1 MAISLAALVGVQSL
15 RLSKAGLAETTWHQ
29 DIHWVAVTE
38 QEDPQLFLNGG
49 ELVLTTGMRLKTAPE
64 QRRFVRQVQ
73 RAGAVGIG
81 FGVGLTHDAVPPALI
96 AEANR
101 WGLPVVEVPYE
112 TPFIAIGKL
121 VADAQSADHYSKLE
135 RLIAGHQILARALL
149 TGGGLAEL
157 LKHLGSML
165 RTDIVLTQFTAQL
178 YNSVAG
184 NPAPTA
190 DSWASYPI
198 PTGRRDACTL
208 WVRQPFEDSGIV
220 GYAQNLISVELN
232 NMVKQ
237 RQAQRALSGQVLEDV
252 IHGTLDTSEASR
264 RLAGIGI
271 NSTRKNVVL
280 LAESAAHPK
289 QLVSSSMP
297 RPLEH
302 GVSAAVGKDLV
313 VVVQDDGGGASA
325 LAKSLSDHLA
335 EAGIHATVGIGGAYT
350 KPNGLRWSYFEAR
363 DAAGHGLPVN
373 EPERLSL
380 TSLLLAS
387 EDVPLADMANESL
400 NPLRNFDALHGA
412 ELMTTLESYLNNN
425 GSVAAVAEA
434 LTLHRNT
441 VRYRLAQI
449 TELTG
454 YDPSQ
459 TQDRVQLWLALAV
472 QRLTSRQPR

>member
-1 MAISLAALVGVQSL
+1 MAISLAALLGVNSL
-15 RLSKAGLAETTWHQ
+15 KLSKAGVAETTWHQ
-29 DIHWVAVTE
+29 DINWVAVTE
-38 QEDPQLFLNGG
+38 LEDPQRFLNGG
-49 ELVLTTGMRLKTAPE
+49 ELILTTGLRLKSAPE

-81 FGVGLTHDAVPPALI
+81 FGVGLSHDAVPPALL

-112 TPFIAIGKL
+112 TPFIAITKL

-157 LKHLGSML
+157 LKQLGSML
-165 RTDIVLTQFTAQL
+165 RTDIALTQFTAQL
-178 YNSVAG
+178 YNSSAA
-184 NPAPTA
+184 APIA
-190 DSWASYPI
+190 DSWSSFPI

-208 WVRQPFEDSGIV
+208 WVRQPFEDTGIV

-237 RQAQRALSGQVLEDV
+237 RQSQRALCGQVLEDV
-252 IHGTLDTSEASR
+252 IHGALETSEAQR
-264 RLAGIGI
+264 RLAGVGI

-280 LAESAAHPK
+280 LAVSPAHHKALGSTSVPRALEGAVAA
-289 QLVSSSMP
+289 V
-297 RPLEH
+297 
-302 GVSAAVGKDLV
+302 VGKDLV
-313 VVVQDDGGGASA
+313 VVINDDGGAAPA
-325 LAKSLSDHLA
+325 LARQLSDHLA
-335 EAGIHATVGIGGAYT
+335 EAGIHATIGIGGAYT

-387 EDVPLADMANESL
+387 EDVPLADMAHESL
-400 NPLRNFDALHGA
+400 NPLRAFDAAHGA
-412 ELMTTLESYLNNN
+412 ELMTTLESYLTNN
-425 GSVAAVAEA
+425 GSVAAVAEQ

-454 YDPSQ
+454 YDPSV
-459 TQDRVQLWLALAV
+459 TPDRVQLWLALAV
-472 QRLTSRQPR
+472 ARLSARQGK

>member
-1 MAISLAALVGVQSL
+1 MAISLAALLGVPSL
-15 RLSKAGLAETTWHQ
+15 HLTKAGLAETTWHQ
-29 DIHWVAVTE
+29 DILWVAVTE
-38 QEDPQLFLNGG
+38 QEDPQRFLNGG
-49 ELVLTTGMRLKTAPE
+49 ELILTTGMRLKSAAE

-121 VADAQSADHYSKLE
+121 VADAQSADHLVKLE

-165 RTDIVLTQFTAQL
+165 RTEIVLTQFTAQL
-178 YNSVAG
+178 FNSVPG
-184 NPAPTA
+184 HPAPTA
-190 DSWASYPI
+190 EGWASYPI

-208 WVRQPFEDSGIV
+208 WVKQPFEDSGIV

-237 RQAQRALSGQVLEDV
+237 RQAQRALAGQVLEDV
-252 IHGTLDTSEASR
+252 IHGTLETSEATR
-264 RLAGIGI
+264 RLAGVGI

-280 LAESAAHPK
+280 LAESAAHYK
-289 QLVSSSMP
+289 QLVSSSLP
-297 RPLEH
+297 QPLEAA
-302 GVSAAVGKDLV
+302 VSAVVGKDLV
-313 VVVQDDGGGASA
+313 VVMPDDGSGASA
-325 LAKSLSDHLA
+325 RARSLSDHFA
-335 EAGIHATVGIGGAYT
+335 EAGIHATIGIGGAYT

-363 DAAGHGLPVN
+363 DAASHGLPVN

-387 EDVPLADMANESL
+387 EDVPLADMAHESL
-400 NPLRNFDALHGA
+400 NPLRTFDVAHGA

-425 GSVAAVAEA
+425 GSVAAVAEE

-454 YDPSQ
+454 YDPAQ

-472 QRLTSRQPR
+472 QRLNARHPR

>member
-1 MAISLAALVGVQSL
+1 MAISLAALLGVNSL
-15 RLSKAGLAETTWHQ
+15 KLSKAGVAETTWHQ
-29 DIHWVAVTE
+29 DINWVAVTE
-38 QEDPQLFLNGG
+38 LEDPQRFLNGG
-49 ELVLTTGMRLKTAPE
+49 ELILTTGLRLKSAPE

-81 FGVGLTHDAVPPALI
+81 FGVGLSHEAVPPALL

-112 TPFIAIGKL
+112 TPFIAITKL

-157 LKHLGSML
+157 LKQLGSML
-165 RTDIVLTQFTAQL
+165 RTDIALTQFTAQL
-178 YNSVAG
+178 YNSSSAA
-184 NPAPTA
+184 PAA
-190 DSWASYPI
+190 DSWSSFPI

-208 WVRQPFEDSGIV
+208 WVRQPFEDTGIV

-237 RQAQRALSGQVLEDV
+237 RQSQRALCGQVLEDV
-252 IHGTLDTSEASR
+252 IHGALETSEAQR
-264 RLAGIGI
+264 RLAGVGI

-280 LAESAAHPK
+280 LAVSPAHHKALGSTSVPRALEGAVAA
-289 QLVSSSMP
+289 V
-297 RPLEH
+297 
-302 GVSAAVGKDLV
+302 VGKDLV
-313 VVVQDDGGGASA
+313 VVINDDGGAAPA
-325 LAKSLSDHLA
+325 LARQLSDHLA
-335 EAGIHATVGIGGAYT
+335 EAGIHAIIGIGGAYT

-387 EDVPLADMANESL
+387 EDVPLADMAHESL
-400 NPLRNFDALHGA
+400 NPLRAFDAAHGA
-412 ELMTTLESYLNNN
+412 ELMTTLESYLTNN
-425 GSVAAVAEA
+425 GSVAAVAEQ

-454 YDPSQ
+454 YDPSV
-459 TQDRVQLWLALAV
+459 TPDRVQLWLALAV
-472 QRLTSRQPR
+472 ARLSARQGK

>member
-1 MAISLAALVGVQSL
+1 MAISLAALLGVNSL
-15 RLSKAGLAETTWHQ
+15 KLSKAGVAETTWHQ
-29 DIHWVAVTE
+29 DINWVAVTE
-38 QEDPQLFLNGG
+38 LEDPQRFLNGG
-49 ELVLTTGMRLKTAPE
+49 ELILTTGLRLKSAPE

-81 FGVGLTHDAVPPALI
+81 FGVGLSHDAVPPALL

-112 TPFIAIGKL
+112 TPFIAITKL

-157 LKHLGSML
+157 LKQLGSML
-165 RTDIVLTQFTAQL
+165 RTDIALTQFTAQL
-178 YNSVAG
+178 YDSSTAT
-184 NPAPTA
+184 PAA
-190 DSWASYPI
+190 DSWSSFPI

-208 WVRQPFEDSGIV
+208 WVRQPFEDTGIV

-237 RQAQRALSGQVLEDV
+237 RQAQRALCGQVLEDV
-252 IHGTLDTSEASR
+252 IHGALETSEAQR
-264 RLAGIGI
+264 RLAGVGI

-280 LAESAAHPK
+280 LAVSPAHHKALGSTSVPRALEGAVAA
-289 QLVSSSMP
+289 V
-297 RPLEH
+297 
-302 GVSAAVGKDLV
+302 VGKDLV
-313 VVVQDDGGGASA
+313 VVINDDGGAAPA
-325 LAKSLSDHLA
+325 LARQLSDHLA
-335 EAGIHATVGIGGAYT
+335 EAGIHATIGIGGAYT

-387 EDVPLADMANESL
+387 EDVPLADMAHESL
-400 NPLRNFDALHGA
+400 NPLRAFDAAHGA
-412 ELMTTLESYLNNN
+412 ELMTTLESYLTNN
-425 GSVAAVAEA
+425 GSVAAVAEQ

-454 YDPSQ
+454 YDPSV
-459 TQDRVQLWLALAV
+459 TPDRVQLWLALAV
-472 QRLTSRQPR
+472 ARLSARQGK

>member
-1 MAISLAALVGVQSL
+1 MAISLAALLGVQSL
-15 RLSKAGLAETTWHQ
+15 KLRKSGLAETTWHQ

-38 QEDPQLFLNGG
+38 QEDPQRFLNGG
-49 ELVLTTGMRLKTAPE
+49 ELVLTTGMRLRTATE

-81 FGVGLTHDAVPPALI
+81 FGTGLTHEDVPPALV

-178 YNSVAG
+178 YNSAKG
-184 NPAPTA
+184 NPSPTA
-190 DSWASYPI
+190 ADWSSYPI

-208 WVRQPFEDSGIV
+208 WVKQPFEDTGIV
-220 GYAQNLISVELN
+220 SYAQNLISVELN
-232 NMVKQ
+232 NMMKQ

-252 IHGTLDTSEASR
+252 IHGTLDPSEASR
-264 RLAGIGI
+264 RLAGIGV

-289 QLVSSSMP
+289 QLLSSSLP
-297 RPLEH
+297 RELEN
-302 GVSAAVGKDLV
+302 GITAVVGKDLITV
-313 VVVQDDGGGASA
+313 IQDDGSHSSV

-335 EAGIHATVGIGGAYT
+335 EAGIHATIGIGGAYT

-363 DAAGHGLPVN
+363 DAASRGLPVN

-400 NPLRNFDALHGA
+400 DPLRNFDAAHGA

-449 TELTG
+449 TEMTG
-454 YDPSQ
+454 YDPSV
-459 TQDRVQLWLALAV
+459 TSDRVQLWLALAV
-472 QRLTSRQPR
+472 SRLGARHAG